1 LVKAHGGIRCGA
13 VGSGLAVARLKL
25 VTTRLPK
32 ETQMTQ
38 STTDDNSASTS
49 PKQRPRIGRREI
61 GSFLLLLAI
70 NWTFV
75 LLFFGAARP
84 RVTIPYSPNFLAQVR
99 SGNVSTITAQ
109 DAAIR
114 GTLKRAIRYPARDKN
129 AKPATEFSTRVPS
142 FADAKALDTLLK
154 EKGVVVTAKAPPTTP
169 WWQTLLAGLVPTIL
183 FFGLWYWVMSRSGSG
198 SMFSFGKTKARKY
211 DSTTQSVTFADVA
224 GIDEAKQEL
233 AEVVDFLRAPE
244 KYRKLGAHIPR
255 GVLLTG
261 SPGTGKTLLARAV
274 AGEARVPFFS
284 MSASEFVE
292 MIVGVGASRVRD
304 LFVQAKAAAPS
315 IIFIDEIDAIG
326 RSRSSGA
333 YGGSNDE
340 REQTLNQILT
350 EMDGFDA
357 STGVIVLAA
366 TNRPDVLDSA
376 LLRPGRFDRRVPVQ
390 APDKDG
396 RGQILRVHTR
406 AVPLAPDVDLDALA
420 ATTAGMVGADLANL
434 ANEAALLAARR
445 GHEQVTMGDFTDALE
460 KIELGTARKLLLTPA
475 DKRRTAYHE
484 AGHAL
489 VGMLTPG
496 ADPVRKISIIPRTMS
511 LGVTLSAPDADRFN
525 YDKQSLVAHIKVA
538 TGGRAAEE
546 VVYGDETTGAES
558 DIRQATSLA
567 RNMVGRFG
575 MSEEI
580 GFLAVLPQD
589 GDGSGLM
596 PGVSEVSER
605 TRQRIDDE
613 MRRIVS
619 EAHDEAVQ
627 LLVDNRER
635 LDSLAETLFQAE
647 TLEGPEAY
655 AAAGL
660 QPRGGATP
668 PAQPATLVAS

>member
-1 LVKAHGGIRCGA
+1 MNP
-13 VGSGLAVARLKL
+13 
-25 VTTRLPK
+25 TP
-32 ETQMTQ
+32 
-38 STTDDNSASTS
+38 TDTHQQDEPPNKK
-49 PKQRPRIGRREI
+49 PQIGRREI
-61 GSFLLLLAI
+61 GAFLLLLAI

-75 LLFFGAARP
+75 LLLYSGAAHR
-84 RVTIPYSPNFLAQVR
+84 RVAIPYSPTFLAQVQA
-99 SGNVSTITAQ
+99 GNVSTVTAQ
-109 DAAIR
+109 DAAIQ
-114 GTLKRAIRYPARDKN
+114 GTLKRAIRYPARDKS
-129 AKPATEFSTRVPS
+129 ARPTTEFSTRVPD
-142 FADAKALDTLLK
+142 FADTRALDTLLQRQ
-154 EKGVVVTAKAPPTTP
+154 GVVVTAKAPPGTP
-169 WWQTLLAGLVPTIL
+169 WWETLLAGFGPTIL
-183 FFGLWYWVMSRSGSG
+183 FFGLWYLVMRRSGSG
-198 SMFSFGKTKARKY
+198 SMFSFGSSKAKRY
-211 DSTTQSVTFADVA
+211 EPTTERVTFADVA
-224 GIDEAKQEL
+224 GIDEAKDEL
-233 AEVVDFLRAPE
+233 AEVVDFLRDPD

-274 AGEARVPFFS
+274 AGEAGVPFFS

-304 LFVQAKAAAPS
+304 LFAQAKAAAPS

-326 RSRSSGA
+326 RSRGSGA
-333 YGGSNDE
+333 FGGTNDE

-396 RGQILRVHTR
+396 REQILRVHTR
-406 AVPLAPDVDLDALA
+406 DVPLAPDVNLDALA

-445 GHEQVTMGDFTDALE
+445 GHEQVTMSDFTDALE
-460 KIELGTARKLLLTPA
+460 KIELGTARKLLLTPE

-511 LGVTLSAPDADRFN
+511 LGVTISAPGSDRFN
-525 YDKQSLVAHIKVA
+525 YDKDSLLAHIKVA

-558 DIRQATSLA
+558 DIRQATQLA

-575 MSEEI
+575 MSDEI
-580 GFLAVLPQD
+580 GFLSVLPQE
-589 GDGSGLM
+589 GDGSGF
-596 PGVSEVSER
+596 PGYSEVSER

-613 MRRIVS
+613 MRRIVG
-619 EAHDEAVQ
+619 EAHGEAEQ
-627 LLVDNRER
+627 LLTDNRES
-635 LDSLAETLFQAE
+635 LDSLAEALYKAE

-660 QPRGGATP
+660 EPSDAATP
-668 PAQPATLVAS
+668 PAEPATLVAS

>member
-1 LVKAHGGIRCGA
+1 MSPPPTH
-13 VGSGLAVARLKL
+13 
-25 VTTRLPK
+25 
-32 ETQMTQ
+32 
-38 STTDDNSASTS
+38 DDAADGPPNKK
-49 PKQRPRIGRREI
+49 PQIGRREL
-61 GSFLLLLAI
+61 GALLLLLAL
-70 NWTFV
+70 NWTLV
-75 LLFFGAARP
+75 LLFYGAAARQ
-84 RVTIPYSPNFLAQVR
+84 RVTIPYSPTFLAQVQA
-99 SGNVSTITAQ
+99 GNVSTVTAQ
-109 DAAIR
+109 DAAIQ
-114 GTLKRAIRYPARDKN
+114 GTLKRAIRYPAGDKK
-129 AKPATEFSTRVPS
+129 AQPATEFSTRVPD
-142 FADAKALDTLLK
+142 FADTKALDTLLQ
-154 EKGVVVTAKAPPTTP
+154 EKGVVVTAKAAPGTP
-169 WWQTLLAGLVPTIL
+169 WWETLLAGFGPTIL
-183 FFGLWYWVMSRSGSG
+183 FFGVWYLIMRQSGSG

-211 DSTTQSVTFADVA
+211 EPTEEHVTFADVA
-224 GIDEAKQEL
+224 GIDEAKDEL
-233 AEVVDFLRAPE
+233 TEVVDFLRDPD

-274 AGEARVPFFS
+274 AGEADVPFFS

-304 LFVQAKAAAPS
+304 LFAQAKAAAPS

-326 RSRSSGA
+326 RSRGSGA
-333 YGGSNDE
+333 FSGANDE

-390 APDKDG
+390 APDKAG
-396 RGQILRVHTR
+396 REQILRVHTR
-406 AVPLAPDVDLDALA
+406 DVPLAPDVDLGALA
-420 ATTAGMVGADLANL
+420 ATSAGMVGADLANL

-445 GHEQVTMGDFTDALE
+445 GHEQVTMGDFSDALE
-460 KIELGTARKLLLTPA
+460 KIELGTARKLILTPE

-511 LGVTLSAPDADRFN
+511 LGVTISAPGSDRFN
-525 YDKQSLVAHIKVA
+525 YDKQSLLAHIKVA

-546 VVYGDETTGAES
+546 VVYGNETTGAES
-558 DIRQATSLA
+558 DIRQATQLA

-575 MSEEI
+575 MSDAV
-580 GFLAVLPQD
+580 GFLSVLPQD

-596 PGVSEVSER
+596 PGVAEVSEQ
-605 TRQRIDDE
+605 TRELIDDE
-613 MRRIVS
+613 MRRIVG
-619 EAHDEAVQ
+619 EAHDDAVR

-635 LDSLAETLFQAE
+635 LDSLAEALFQAE
-647 TLEGPEAY
+647 TLEGPDAY

-660 QPRGGATP
+660 TSAPDA
-668 PAQPATLVAS
+668 PAPAEPATLVAH

>member
-1 LVKAHGGIRCGA
+1 MNP
-13 VGSGLAVARLKL
+13 
-25 VTTRLPK
+25 TP
-32 ETQMTQ
+32 
-38 STTDDNSASTS
+38 TDTHQQDEPPNKK
-49 PKQRPRIGRREI
+49 PQIGRREI
-61 GSFLLLLAI
+61 GAFLLLLAI

-75 LLFFGAARP
+75 LLLYSGAAHR
-84 RVTIPYSPNFLAQVR
+84 RVAIPYSPTFLAQVQA
-99 SGNVSTITAQ
+99 GNVSTVTAQ
-109 DAAIR
+109 DAAIQ

-129 AKPATEFSTRVPS
+129 ARPTTEFSTRVPD
-142 FADAKALDTLLK
+142 FADTRALDILLQR
-154 EKGVVVTAKAPPTTP
+154 KGVVVTAKAPPGTP
-169 WWQTLLAGLVPTIL
+169 WWETLLAGFGPTIL
-183 FFGLWYWVMSRSGSG
+183 FFGLWYLVLRRSGSG
-198 SMFSFGKTKARKY
+198 SMFSFGSSKAKKY
-211 DSTTQSVTFADVA
+211 EPTTERVTFADVA
-224 GIDEAKQEL
+224 GIDEAKDEL
-233 AEVVDFLRAPE
+233 AEVVDFLRDPD

-274 AGEARVPFFS
+274 AGEAGVPFFS

-304 LFVQAKAAAPS
+304 LFAQAKAAAPS

-326 RSRSSGA
+326 RSRGSGA
-333 YGGSNDE
+333 FGGTNDE

-396 RGQILRVHTR
+396 REQILRVHTR
-406 AVPLAPDVDLDALA
+406 DVPLAPDVNLDALA

-445 GHEQVTMGDFTDALE
+445 GHEQVTMSDFTDALE
-460 KIELGTARKLLLTPA
+460 KIELGTARKLLLTPE

-511 LGVTLSAPDADRFN
+511 LGVTISAPGSDRFN
-525 YDKQSLVAHIKVA
+525 YDKDSLLAHIKVA

-558 DIRQATSLA
+558 DIRQATQLA

-575 MSEEI
+575 MSNEI
-580 GFLAVLPQD
+580 GFLSVLPQE
-589 GDGSGLM
+589 GDGSGF
-596 PGVSEVSER
+596 PGYSEVSER

-613 MRRIVS
+613 MRRIVGEVHG
-619 EAHDEAVQ
+619 EAAQ
-627 LLVDNRER
+627 LLTDNRES
-635 LDSLAETLFQAE
+635 LDSLAEALYKAE

-660 QPRGGATP
+660 EPSDAATP
-668 PAQPATLVAS
+668 PAEPATLVAS

>member
-1 LVKAHGGIRCGA
+1 MR
-13 VGSGLAVARLKL
+13 
-25 VTTRLPK
+25 
-32 ETQMTQ
+32 
-38 STTDDNSASTS
+38 
-49 PKQRPRIGRREI
+49 
-61 GSFLLLLAI
+61 
-70 NWTFV
+70 
-75 LLFFGAARP
+75 
-84 RVTIPYSPNFLAQVR
+84 
-99 SGNVSTITAQ
+99 
-109 DAAIR
+109 
-114 GTLKRAIRYPARDKN
+114 
-129 AKPATEFSTRVPS
+129 
-142 FADAKALDTLLK
+142 
-154 EKGVVVTAKAPPTTP
+154 
-169 WWQTLLAGLVPTIL
+169 
-183 FFGLWYWVMSRSGSG
+183 RSGSG
-198 SMFSFGKTKARKY
+198 SMFSFGSSKAKKY
-211 DSTTQSVTFADVA
+211 EPTTEQVTFADVA
-224 GIDEAKQEL
+224 GIDEAKEEL
-233 AEVVDFLRAPE
+233 AEVVDFLRNPE

-261 SPGTGKTLLARAV
+261 QPGTGKTLLAKAV
-274 AGEARVPFFS
+274 AGEAGVPFFS

-304 LFVQAKAAAPS
+304 LFAQAKAAAPS

-326 RSRSSGA
+326 RSRGSGA
-333 YGGSNDE
+333 FSGANDE

-396 RGQILRVHTR
+396 REQILRVHTQD
-406 AVPLAPDVDLDALA
+406 VPLADGRRP
-420 ATTAGMVGADLANL
+420 GR
-434 ANEAALLAARR
+434 ARR
-445 GHEQVTMGDFTDALE
+445 DDAPAWSARTSPTSPTRRRCSRRAAQHEQVTMGDFSDALE

-511 LGVTLSAPDADRFN
+511 LGVTISAPGSDRFN
-525 YDKQSLVAHIKVA
+525 YDKQSLLAHIQVA

-558 DIRQATSLA
+558 DIRQATQLA

-575 MSEEI
+575 MSDAI
-580 GFLAVLPQD
+580 GFLSVLPQD
-589 GDGSGLM
+589 GDGSALM
-596 PGVSEVSER
+596 PGVSEVSEQ

-613 MRRIVS
+613 MRRIVG

-627 LLVDNRER
+627 LLADNRER
-635 LDSLAETLFQAE
+635 LDSLAEALFQAE

-660 QPRGGATP
+660 ATAP
-668 PAQPATLVAS
+668 DAPAAAEPATVGAH

>member
-1 LVKAHGGIRCGA
+1 MN
-13 VGSGLAVARLKL
+13 
-25 VTTRLPK
+25 PP
-32 ETQMTQ
+32 ETDENPTKK
-38 STTDDNSASTS
+38 
-49 PKQRPRIGRREI
+49 PEIGRREI
-61 GSFLLLLAI
+61 GALLLLLAI

-75 LLFFGAARP
+75 LLFHAGAGLQ
-84 RVTIPYSPNFLAQVR
+84 RVAIPYSPTFLAQVR
-99 SGNVSTITAQ
+99 AGNVAKVTAQ
-109 DAAIR
+109 DAAIQ
-114 GTLKRAIRYPARDKN
+114 GTLKHAIRYPERDKH
-129 AKPATEFSTRVPS
+129 ASPATEFSTRVPD
-142 FADAKALDTLLK
+142 FADTKALDTLLQK
-154 EKGVVVTAKAPPTTP
+154 RGVVVTAKAPPGTP
-169 WWQTLLAGLVPTIL
+169 WWETLLAGFGPTIL
-183 FFGLWYWVMSRSGSG
+183 FFGLWYLVMRQSGSG
-198 SMFSFGKTKARKY
+198 SMFSFGRTKARKY
-211 DSTTQSVTFADVA
+211 TPTTERVTFADVA
-224 GIDEAKQEL
+224 GIDEAKDEL
-233 AEVVDFLRAPE
+233 TEVVDFLRDPDR
-244 KYRKLGAHIPR
+244 YRKLGAHIPR

-261 SPGTGKTLLARAV
+261 SPGTGKTLLAKAV
-274 AGEARVPFFS
+274 AGEAGVPFFS

-304 LFVQAKAAAPS
+304 LFKQAEESAPS

-326 RSRSSGA
+326 RSRGSGA
-333 YGGSNDE
+333 FSGANDE

-390 APDKDG
+390 APDKAG
-396 RGQILRVHTR
+396 REQILRVHAR
-406 AVPLAPDVDLDALA
+406 DLPLAPDVDLDALA

-434 ANEAALLAARR
+434 ANEAALLAGRR
-445 GHEQVTMGDFTDALE
+445 ERERVTMGDFSDALE

-511 LGVTLSAPDADRFN
+511 LGVTISAPGRDRFS
-525 YDKQSLVAHIKVA
+525 YDKQSLLAHIKVA
-538 TGGRAAEE
+538 TGGRSAEE

-558 DIRQATSLA
+558 DIRQATQLA

-575 MSEEI
+575 MSDAI
-580 GFLAVLPQD
+580 GFLSVLPQD
-589 GDGSGLM
+589 EDGSGLM

-613 MRRIVS
+613 MRRIVGN
-619 EAHDEAVQ
+619 AHVEAVQ
-627 LLVDNRER
+627 LLTDHRES
-635 LDSLAETLFQAE
+635 LDSLAAALYKAE

-660 QPRGGATP
+660 EPSDAATP
-668 PAQPATLVAS
+668 PAEPANLVAH